1 MKIKKLILI
10 CLIASYLS
18 SIYAQNIR
26 ALGTTIVD
34 ENQDEV
40 LLRGVGLGGWML
52 QEGYMMNSNGGA
64 DTQHEFKEKLNLL
77 VGADNTNQFYQ
88 NWLDNFVTEADIN
101 AIADWGFNSVRV
113 ALHYN
118 LLTLPIEEEPVE
130 GENTWLE
137 AGFERIDELMNW
149 CTANNIYLILD
160 LHAAPGGQGSD
171 SAISDYDPDKPSL
184 WESELN
190 RDKTVALWGQLADR
204 YKDEPWMGGYGLLNE
219 VNWWP
224 LDGSVL
230 RAFYIETTQAIR
242 AVDQDHIIFIGGNS
256 WSNDF
261 SGLTPPWDSNLV
273 YEFHK
278 YWSYNDTESI
288 QWVLDMQN
296 QHNIPLWCG
305 ETGENSNVWYKDA
318 MSLYETNNIGW
329 SCWPYKRIATTVA
342 PYSVPSNPNY
352 ESIINFWKGEG
363 PEPTVASAMAGLNQ
377 LTDDILLENNT
388 YYKDVV
394 DAYIRQPQDNTS
406 IPYTEHTIPGLVYL
420 SDYDLGTNGIAYY
433 DQDIANYSLSTDQY
447 EAWNRGWTYRNDG
460 VDIQENSDT
469 NNSNGLHL
477 SFIEKD
483 EWVNYTVDVQESGFY
498 NIDLRYATTQSG
510 GQIKYLIDGNDVSE
524 QITLSNTGGWNN
536 FTNHSTNNIYI
547 EEGIQTFQIFVIG
560 TISFNMS
567 SLNFSISN
575 DPIPAMQAMSAVT
588 VADERSVNL
597 ALNHP
602 LTAQTVDV
610 SSFEFLVNE
619 NAYNIDSIEIDPTN
633 SLVLVIT
640 LSDFLH
646 YQDNLKINHTGGV
659 ISSDYNSVLGALIDF
674 PVQNNLE
681 ERFYIPGLIQA
692 ESFTNQSGLA
702 TENTTD
708 TGGGLNIGYTDVN
721 DYAEYPVFISQ
732 SGIYDLNLRVAAQWQ
747 SGQIEISLIEN
758 GTSEILGLFNLPVTG
773 GWQSWVTN
781 SNEIDLIAGVYTLK
795 IRVAQPGFNF
805 NWMEFLYSDS
815 NLSTNTLEVTK
826 PYISLYPNPVNST
839 LTIKTT
845 QNNIIDNITL
855 FDISGRV
862 ILVKKGTNSVS
873 EKINLSSLSNGSYFI
888 KISTDSGEVTK
899 KIIKY

>member
-1 MKIKKLILI
+1 MKKLIITFLI
-10 CLIASYLS
+10 SSYL
-18 SIYAQNIR
+18 IPLYGQNIR

-88 NWLDNFVTEADIN
+88 NWLDNFITEQDIN

-130 GENTWLE
+130 GDNTWLE
-137 AGFERIDELMNW
+137 AGFERIDELMSW
-149 CTANNIYLILD
+149 CSTNNIYLILD

-171 SAISDYDPDKPSL
+171 AAISDYDPDKPSL

-190 RDKTVALWGQLADR
+190 RDKTIALWGQLADR

-242 AVDQDHIIFIGGNS
+242 AVDQNHIIFIGGNS

-278 YWSYNDTESI
+278 YWSYNDTDSI

-342 PYSVPSNPNY
+342 PYSVSSNPNY
-352 ESIINFWKGEG
+352 EAIINFWKGEG
-363 PEPTVASAMAGLNQ
+363 PEPSVASAMAGLNQ

-388 YYKDVV
+388 FYKDVV
-394 DAYIRQPQDNTS
+394 DAYLRQPQDNTS
-406 IPYTEHTIPGLVYL
+406 IPYAEHTIPGLVYL

-433 DQDIANYSLSTDQY
+433 DQDVANYSLSTDQY
-447 EAWNRGWTYRNDG
+447 EAWNRGWMYRNDG

-483 EWVNYTVDVQESGFY
+483 EWVNYTVNVLESGFY

-510 GQIKYLIDGNDVSE
+510 GQIKYLIDGNDISE

-547 EEGIQTFQIFVIG
+547 GEGIQTFQILVTG
-560 TISFNMS
+560 TIGFNMS

-575 DPIPAMQAMSAVT
+575 DPIPAMQAMSAIT

-602 LTAQTVDV
+602 LPAQTIDV

-619 NAYNIDSIEIDPTN
+619 EVYNIESIEIDPSN
-633 SLVLVIT
+633 SLVLIIT
-640 LSDFLH
+640 LSDYLH
-646 YQDNLKINHTGGV
+646 YQDNIKINHTGGV
-659 ISSDYNSVLGALIDF
+659 INSDYNSVLGALIDF
-674 PVQNNLE
+674 PVENNLE

-692 ESFTNQSGLA
+692 ESFTNQSGLV

-708 TGGGLNIGYTDVN
+708 AGGGLNIGYTDVN

-773 GWQSWVTN
+773 GWQSWVTS
-781 SNEIDLIAGVYTLK
+781 SNEIDLVAGVYTLK
-795 IRVAQPGFNF
+795 VRVAQPGFNF
-805 NWMEFLYSDS
+805 NWMELLYSNS
-815 NLSTNTLEVTK
+815 NLSTNIVEVIK
-826 PYISLYPNPVNST
+826 PYISLYPNPVNSS
-839 LTIKTT
+839 LTVKTT
-845 QNNIIDNITL
+845 QNNIIDSITL
-855 FDISGRV
+855 FDISGRI
-862 ILVKKGTNSVS
+862 ILVKKGINSIS
-873 EKINLSSLSNGSYFI
+873 EKINLSSFSKGSYYA
-888 KISTDSGEVTK
+888 KINTRSGEVTK
-899 KIIKY
+899 KIIKH

>member
-1 MKIKKLILI
+1 MRMKKLIIIL
-10 CLIASYLS
+10 LIASYLS
-18 SIYAQNIR
+18 PLYGQNIR

-34 ENQDEV
+34 ENQNEV

-88 NWLDNFVTEADIN
+88 NWLDNFITEQDIN

-130 GENTWLE
+130 GDNTWLE
-137 AGFERIDELMNW
+137 SGFERIDELMSW
-149 CTANNIYLILD
+149 CSANNIYLILD

-171 SAISDYDPDKPSL
+171 AAISDYDPDKPSL

-242 AVDQDHIIFIGGNS
+242 AVDQNHIIFIGGNS

-342 PYSVPSNPNY
+342 PYSVSSNPNY
-352 ESIINFWKGEG
+352 EAIINFWKGEG
-363 PEPTVASAMAGLNQ
+363 PEPSVASAMAGLNQ

-388 YYKDVV
+388 FYKDVV
-394 DAYIRQPQDNTS
+394 DAYLRQPQDNTS

-433 DQDIANYSLSTDQY
+433 DQDVANYSLSTDQY
-447 EAWNRGWTYRNDG
+447 EAWNRGWAYRNDG

-483 EWVNYTVDVQESGFY
+483 EWVNYTVNVLESGFY

-510 GQIKYLIDGNDVSE
+510 GQIKYLIDGNDISE

-536 FTNHSTNNIYI
+536 FTNHSTNNIFI
-547 EEGIQTFQIFVIG
+547 GEGVQTFQILVTG
-560 TISFNMS
+560 TIGFNMS

-575 DPIPAMQAMSAVT
+575 DPIPAMQAMSAIT

-602 LTAQTVDV
+602 LPAQTIDV

-619 NAYNIDSIEIDPTN
+619 EVYNIESIEIDPSN
-633 SLVLVIT
+633 SLVLIIT
-640 LSDFLH
+640 LSDYLH
-646 YQDNLKINHTGGV
+646 YQDNIKINHTGGV
-659 ISSDYNSVLGALIDF
+659 INSDYNSVLGALIDF
-674 PVQNNLE
+674 PVENNLE

-692 ESFTNQSGLA
+692 ESFTNQSGLV

-708 TGGGLNIGYTDVN
+708 TGGGLNIGYTDLN

-773 GWQSWVTN
+773 GWQSWVTS
-781 SNEIDLIAGVYTLK
+781 SNEVDLVAGVYTLK
-795 IRVAQPGFNF
+795 VRVAQPGFNF
-805 NWMEFLYSDS
+805 NWMELLYSDS
-815 NLSTNTLEVTK
+815 NLSTNIVEVIK
-826 PYISLYPNPVNST
+826 PYISLYPNPVNSS
-839 LTIKTT
+839 LTVKTT

>member
-1 MKIKKLILI
+1 MKKLIITFLI
-10 CLIASYLS
+10 SSCLIPLYG
-18 SIYAQNIR
+18 QNIR

-88 NWLDNFVTEADIN
+88 NWLDNFITEQDIN

-130 GENTWLE
+130 GDNTWLE
-137 AGFERIDELMNW
+137 AGFERIDELMSW
-149 CTANNIYLILD
+149 CSANNIYLILD

-171 SAISDYDPDKPSL
+171 AAISDYDPDKPSL

-190 RDKTVALWGQLADR
+190 RDKTIALWGQLADR

-242 AVDQDHIIFIGGNS
+242 AVDQNHIIFIGGNS

-278 YWSYNDTESI
+278 YWSYNDTDSI

-342 PYSVPSNPNY
+342 PYSVSSNPNY
-352 ESIINFWKGEG
+352 EAIINFWKGEG
-363 PEPTVASAMAGLNQ
+363 PEPSVASAMAGLNQ

-388 YYKDVV
+388 FYKDVV
-394 DAYIRQPQDNTS
+394 DAYLRQPQDNTS
-406 IPYTEHTIPGLVYL
+406 IPYAEHTIPGLVYL

-433 DQDIANYSLSTDQY
+433 DQDVANYSLSTDQY
-447 EAWNRGWTYRNDG
+447 EAWNRGWAYRNDG

-483 EWVNYTVDVQESGFY
+483 EWVNYTVNVLESGFY

-510 GQIKYLIDGNDVSE
+510 GQIKYLIDGNDISE

-547 EEGIQTFQIFVIG
+547 GEGIQTFQILVTG
-560 TISFNMS
+560 TIGFNMS

-602 LTAQTVDV
+602 LPAQTIDV

-619 NAYNIDSIEIDPTN
+619 EVYNIESIEIDPSN
-633 SLVLVIT
+633 NLVLIIT
-640 LSDFLH
+640 LSDYLH
-646 YQDNLKINHTGGV
+646 YQDNIKINHTGGV
-659 ISSDYNSVLGALIDF
+659 INSDYNSVLGALIDF
-674 PVQNNLE
+674 PVENNLE

-692 ESFTNQSGLA
+692 ESFTNQSGLV

-708 TGGGLNIGYTDVN
+708 AGGGLNIGYTDVN

-773 GWQSWVTN
+773 GWQSWVTS
-781 SNEIDLIAGVYTLK
+781 SNEIDLVAGVYTLK
-795 IRVAQPGFNF
+795 VRVAQPGFNF
-805 NWMEFLYSDS
+805 NWMELLYSDS
-815 NLSTNTLEVTK
+815 NLSTNIVEVIK
-826 PYISLYPNPVNST
+826 PYISLYPNPVNSS
-839 LTIKTT
+839 LTVKTT
-845 QNNIIDNITL
+845 QNNIIDSITL
-855 FDISGRV
+855 FDISGRI
-862 ILVKKGTNSVS
+862 ILVKKGINSIS
-873 EKINLSSLSNGSYFI
+873 EKINLSSFSKGSYYA
-888 KISTDSGEVTK
+888 KINTRSGEVTK
-899 KIIKY
+899 KIIKH

>member
-567 SLNFSISN
+567 SLNFSISD

-588 VADERSVNL
+588 VADEHSVNL

-602 LTAQTVDV
+602 LTAQTIDV

-659 ISSDYNSVLGALIDF
+659 INSDYNSVLGALIDF

-781 SNEIDLIAGVYTLK
+781 SNEVDLIAGVYTLK

-815 NLSTNTLEVTK
+815 NLSTNTLEVPK

-839 LTIKTT
+839 LTVKTT

>member
-1 MKIKKLILI
+1 MKVKKLVLI
-10 CLIASYLS
+10 FLIMGYVGSLG
-18 SIYAQNIR
+18 AQNIR

-64 DTQHEFKEKLNLL
+64 DTQHEFKEKLTLL
-77 VGADNTNQFYQ
+77 VGPDNTNQFYQ

-101 AIADWGFNSVRV
+101 AIANWGFNSVRV

-118 LLTLPIEEEPVE
+118 LLTLPIEDEPIE
-130 GENTWLE
+130 GENTWIE
-137 AGFERIDELMNW
+137 EGFERIDELMDW

-242 AVDQDHIIFIGGNS
+242 AVDQNHIIFIGGNS

-342 PYSVPSNPNY
+342 PYSVSSNPNY
-352 ESIINFWKGEG
+352 EAIINFWKGEG
-363 PEPTVASAMAGLNQ
+363 PEPSVASAMAGLNQ

-388 YYKDVV
+388 FYKDVV

-420 SDYDLGTNGIAYY
+420 SDYDLGTNGIAYF
-433 DQDIANYSLSTDQY
+433 DQDVANYSLSTDQY

-469 NNSNGLHL
+469 DNSNGLHL

-498 NIDLRYATTQSG
+498 NIDLRYATPQSG
-510 GQIKYLIDGNDVSE
+510 GQIKYLIDGNDISE

-547 EEGIQTFQIFVIG
+547 GEGIQTFQILVTG

-602 LTAQTVDV
+602 LTAQTIDI

-619 NAYNIDSIEIDPTN
+619 NTYNIDSIEIDPTN

-640 LSDFLH
+640 LSDYLH
-646 YQDNLKINHTGGV
+646 YQDNIKINHTGGV
-659 ISSDYNSVLGALIDF
+659 INSDYNSVLGALIDF

-708 TGGGLNIGYTDVN
+708 AGGGLNIGYTDID

-732 SGIYDLNLRVAAQWQ
+732 SGIYDLNFRIAAQWQ
-747 SGQIEISLIEN
+747 SGRIELSLIEN
-758 GTSEILGLFNLPVTG
+758 GTSEILGLFNLPITG
-773 GWQSWVTN
+773 GWQSWVT
-781 SNEIDLIAGVYTLK
+781 SANEINLEAGVYTLK
-795 IRVAQPGFNF
+795 LRVDQSGFNL

-815 NLSTNTLEVTK
+815 NLSTNISESTM
-826 PYISLYPNPVNST
+826 PYISLYPNPFNSSIT
-839 LTIKTT
+839 LKTT
-845 QNNIIDNITL
+845 LNNKIYNVTL
-855 FDISGRV
+855 FDISGR
-862 ILVKKGTNSVS
+862 IIIVKKDINSTS
-873 EKINLSSLSNGSYFI
+873 KKINLSNLTNGSYFL
-888 KISTDSGEVTK
+888 KINTGSGEIVK

>member
-692 ESFTNQSGLA
+692 ESFTNQSGLV

>member
-1 MKIKKLILI
+1 MKKLIITFLI
-10 CLIASYLS
+10 SSCLIPLYG
-18 SIYAQNIR
+18 QNIR

-88 NWLDNFVTEADIN
+88 NWLDNFITEQDIN

-130 GENTWLE
+130 GDNTWLE
-137 AGFERIDELMNW
+137 AGFERIDELMSW
-149 CTANNIYLILD
+149 CSANNIYLILD

-171 SAISDYDPDKPSL
+171 AAISDYDPDKPSL

-190 RDKTVALWGQLADR
+190 RDKTIALWGQLADR

-242 AVDQDHIIFIGGNS
+242 AVDQNHIIFIGGNS

-342 PYSVPSNPNY
+342 PYSVSSNPNY
-352 ESIINFWKGEG
+352 EAIINFWKGEG
-363 PEPTVASAMAGLNQ
+363 PEPSVASAMAGLNQ

-388 YYKDVV
+388 FYKDVV
-394 DAYIRQPQDNTS
+394 DAYLRQPQDNTS
-406 IPYTEHTIPGLVYL
+406 IPYAEHTIPGLVYL

-433 DQDIANYSLSTDQY
+433 DQDVANYSLSTDQY

-483 EWVNYTVDVQESGFY
+483 EWVNYTVDVLESGFY

-510 GQIKYLIDGNDVSE
+510 GQIKYLIDGNDISE

-547 EEGIQTFQIFVIG
+547 GEGIQTFQILVTG

-602 LTAQTVDV
+602 LPAQTIDV

-619 NAYNIDSIEIDPTN
+619 EVYNIESIEIDPSN
-633 SLVLVIT
+633 NLVLIIT
-640 LSDFLH
+640 LSDYLH
-646 YQDNLKINHTGGV
+646 YQDNIKINHTGGV
-659 ISSDYNSVLGALIDF
+659 INSDYNSVLGALIDF
-674 PVQNNLE
+674 PVENNLE

-692 ESFTNQSGLA
+692 ESFTNQSGLV

-708 TGGGLNIGYTDVN
+708 AGGGLNIGYTDVN

-773 GWQSWVTN
+773 GWQSWVTS
-781 SNEIDLIAGVYTLK
+781 SNEVDLVAGVYTLK
-795 IRVAQPGFNF
+795 VRVAQPGFNF
-805 NWMEFLYSDS
+805 NWMELLYSDS
-815 NLSTNTLEVTK
+815 NLSTNIVEVIK
-826 PYISLYPNPVNST
+826 PYISLYPNPVNSS
-839 LTIKTT
+839 LTVKTT
-845 QNNIIDNITL
+845 QNNIIDSITL
-855 FDISGRV
+855 FDISGRI
-862 ILVKKGTNSVS
+862 ILVKKGINSIS
-873 EKINLSSLSNGSYFI
+873 EKINLSSFSKGSYYAKI
-888 KISTDSGEVTK
+888 KTRSGEVTK
-899 KIIKY
+899 KIIKH

>member
-567 SLNFSISN
+567 SLNFSISD

-588 VADERSVNL
+588 VADEHSVNL
-597 ALNHP
+597 ALNHH

-815 NLSTNTLEVTK
+815 NLSTNTLEVPK

-839 LTIKTT
+839 LTVKTT

>member
-588 VADERSVNL
+588 VADEHSVNL

-815 NLSTNTLEVTK
+815 NLSTNTLEVPK

>member
-1 MKIKKLILI
+1 MKKLIITFLI
-10 CLIASYLS
+10 SSCLIPLYG
-18 SIYAQNIR
+18 QNIR

-88 NWLDNFVTEADIN
+88 NWLDNFITEQDIN

-130 GENTWLE
+130 GDNTWLE
-137 AGFERIDELMNW
+137 AGFERIDELMSW
-149 CTANNIYLILD
+149 CSANNIYLILD

-171 SAISDYDPDKPSL
+171 AAISDYDPDKPSL

-190 RDKTVALWGQLADR
+190 RDKTIALWGQLADR

-242 AVDQDHIIFIGGNS
+242 AVDQNHIIFIGGNS

-342 PYSVPSNPNY
+342 PYSVSSNPNY
-352 ESIINFWKGEG
+352 EAIINFWKGEG
-363 PEPTVASAMAGLNQ
+363 PEPSVASAMEGLNQ

-388 YYKDVV
+388 FYKDVV
-394 DAYIRQPQDNTS
+394 DAYLRQPQDNTS
-406 IPYTEHTIPGLVYL
+406 IPYAEHTIPGLVYL

-433 DQDIANYSLSTDQY
+433 DQDVANYSLSTDQY
-447 EAWNRGWTYRNDG
+447 EAWNRGWAYRNDG

-483 EWVNYTVDVQESGFY
+483 EWVNYTVNVLESGFY

-510 GQIKYLIDGNDVSE
+510 GQIKYLIDGNDISE

-536 FTNHSTNNIYI
+536 FTNHSTNNIFI
-547 EEGIQTFQIFVIG
+547 GEGVQTFQILVTG
-560 TISFNMS
+560 TIGFNMS

-602 LTAQTVDV
+602 LPAQTIDV

-619 NAYNIDSIEIDPTN
+619 EVYNIESIEIDPSN
-633 SLVLVIT
+633 NLVLIIT
-640 LSDFLH
+640 LSDYLH
-646 YQDNLKINHTGGV
+646 YQDNIKINHTGGV
-659 ISSDYNSVLGALIDF
+659 INSDYNSVLGALIDF
-674 PVQNNLE
+674 PVENNLE

-692 ESFTNQSGLA
+692 ESFTNQSGLV

-708 TGGGLNIGYTDVN
+708 AGGGLNIGYTDVN

-773 GWQSWVTN
+773 GWQSWVTS
-781 SNEIDLIAGVYTLK
+781 SNEIDLVAGVYTLK
-795 IRVAQPGFNF
+795 VRVAQPGFNF
-805 NWMEFLYSDS
+805 NWMELLYSDS
-815 NLSTNTLEVTK
+815 NLSTNIVEVIK
-826 PYISLYPNPVNST
+826 PYISLYPNPVNSS
-839 LTIKTT
+839 LTVKTT
-845 QNNIIDNITL
+845 QNNIIDSITL
-855 FDISGRV
+855 FDISGRI
-862 ILVKKGTNSVS
+862 ILVKKGINSIS
-873 EKINLSSLSNGSYFI
+873 EKINLSSFSKGSYYA
-888 KISTDSGEVTK
+888 KINTRLGEVTK
-899 KIIKY
+899 KIIKH

>member
-1 MKIKKLILI
+1 
-10 CLIASYLS
+10 
-18 SIYAQNIR
+18 
-26 ALGTTIVD
+26 
-34 ENQDEV
+34 
-40 LLRGVGLGGWML
+40 
-52 QEGYMMNSNGGA
+52 
-64 DTQHEFKEKLNLL
+64 
-77 VGADNTNQFYQ
+77 
-88 NWLDNFVTEADIN
+88 
-101 AIADWGFNSVRV
+101 
-113 ALHYN
+113 
-118 LLTLPIEEEPVE
+118 
-130 GENTWLE
+130 
-137 AGFERIDELMNW
+137 
-149 CTANNIYLILD
+149 
-160 LHAAPGGQGSD
+160 
-171 SAISDYDPDKPSL
+171 
-184 WESELN
+184 
-190 RDKTVALWGQLADR
+190 
-204 YKDEPWMGGYGLLNE
+204 
-219 VNWWP
+219 
-224 LDGSVL
+224 
-230 RAFYIETTQAIR
+230 
-242 AVDQDHIIFIGGNS
+242 
-256 WSNDF
+256 
-261 SGLTPPWDSNLV
+261 
-273 YEFHK
+273 
-278 YWSYNDTESI
+278 
-288 QWVLDMQN
+288 
-296 QHNIPLWCG
+296 
-305 ETGENSNVWYKDA
+305 
-318 MSLYETNNIGW
+318 
-329 SCWPYKRIATTVA
+329 
-342 PYSVPSNPNY
+342 
-352 ESIINFWKGEG
+352 
-363 PEPTVASAMAGLNQ
+363 
-377 LTDDILLENNT
+377 
-388 YYKDVV
+388 
-394 DAYIRQPQDNTS
+394 
-406 IPYTEHTIPGLVYL
+406 
-420 SDYDLGTNGIAYY
+420 
-433 DQDIANYSLSTDQY
+433 
-447 EAWNRGWTYRNDG
+447 
-460 VDIQENSDT
+460 
-469 NNSNGLHL
+469 
-477 SFIEKD
+477 
-483 EWVNYTVDVQESGFY
+483 
-498 NIDLRYATTQSG
+498 
-510 GQIKYLIDGNDVSE
+510 
-524 QITLSNTGGWNN
+524 
-536 FTNHSTNNIYI
+536 
-547 EEGIQTFQIFVIG
+547 
-560 TISFNMS
+560 MS

-659 ISSDYNSVLGALIDF
+659 INSDYNSVLGALIDF

>member
-242 AVDQDHIIFIGGNS
+242 AVDQEHIIFIGGNS

-588 VADERSVNL
+588 VADEHSVNL

-602 LTAQTVDV
+602 LTAQTIDV

-659 ISSDYNSVLGALIDF
+659 INSDYNSVLGALIDF

-781 SNEIDLIAGVYTLK
+781 SNEVDLIAGVYTLK

-815 NLSTNTLEVTK
+815 NLSTNTLEVPK

-839 LTIKTT
+839 LTVKTT

>member
-588 VADERSVNL
+588 VADEHSVNL

-602 LTAQTVDV
+602 LTAQTIDV

-659 ISSDYNSVLGALIDF
+659 INSDYNSVLGALIDF

-781 SNEIDLIAGVYTLK
+781 SNEVDLIAGVYTLK

-815 NLSTNTLEVTK
+815 NLSTNTLEVPK

>member
-1 MKIKKLILI
+1 MKKLIITFLI
-10 CLIASYLS
+10 SSCLIPLYG
-18 SIYAQNIR
+18 QNIR

-88 NWLDNFVTEADIN
+88 NWLDNFITEQDIN

-130 GENTWLE
+130 GDNTWLE
-137 AGFERIDELMNW
+137 AGFERIDELMSW
-149 CTANNIYLILD
+149 CSANNIYLILD

-171 SAISDYDPDKPSL
+171 AAISDYDPDKPSL

-190 RDKTVALWGQLADR
+190 RDKTIALWGQLADR

-242 AVDQDHIIFIGGNS
+242 AVDQNHIIFIGGNS

-278 YWSYNDTESI
+278 YWSYNDTDSI

-342 PYSVPSNPNY
+342 PYSVSSNPNY
-352 ESIINFWKGEG
+352 EAIINFWKGEG
-363 PEPTVASAMAGLNQ
+363 PEPSVASAMAGLNQ

-388 YYKDVV
+388 FYKDVV
-394 DAYIRQPQDNTS
+394 DAYLRQPQDNTS

-433 DQDIANYSLSTDQY
+433 DQDVANYSLSTDQY

-483 EWVNYTVDVQESGFY
+483 EWVNYTVDVLESGFY

-510 GQIKYLIDGNDVSE
+510 GQIKYLIDGNDISE

-547 EEGIQTFQIFVIG
+547 GEGIQTFQILVTG

-602 LTAQTVDV
+602 LPAQTIDV

-619 NAYNIDSIEIDPTN
+619 EVYNIESIEIDPSN
-633 SLVLVIT
+633 NLVLIIT
-640 LSDFLH
+640 LSDYLH
-646 YQDNLKINHTGGV
+646 YQDNIKINHTGGV
-659 ISSDYNSVLGALIDF
+659 INSDYNSVLGALIDF
-674 PVQNNLE
+674 PVENNLE

-692 ESFTNQSGLA
+692 ESFTNQSGLV

-708 TGGGLNIGYTDVN
+708 AGGGLNIGYTDVN

-773 GWQSWVTN
+773 GWQSWVTS
-781 SNEIDLIAGVYTLK
+781 SNEVDLVAGVYTLK
-795 IRVAQPGFNF
+795 VRVAQPGFNF
-805 NWMEFLYSDS
+805 NWMELLYSDS
-815 NLSTNTLEVTK
+815 NLSTNIVEVIK
-826 PYISLYPNPVNST
+826 PYISLYPNPVNSS
-839 LTIKTT
+839 LTVKTT
-845 QNNIIDNITL
+845 QNNIIDSITL
-855 FDISGRV
+855 FDISGRI
-862 ILVKKGTNSVS
+862 ILVKKGINSIS
-873 EKINLSSLSNGSYFI
+873 EKINLSSFSKGSYYAKI
-888 KISTDSGEVTK
+888 KTRSGEITK

>member
-1 MKIKKLILI
+1 MG
-10 CLIASYLS
+10 YLGS
-18 SIYAQNIR
+18 LGAQNIR

-64 DTQHEFKEKLNLL
+64 DTQHEFKEKLTLL
-77 VGADNTNQFYQ
+77 VGPDNTNQFYQ

-101 AIADWGFNSVRV
+101 AIANWGFNSVRV

-118 LLTLPIEEEPVE
+118 LLTLPIEDEPIE
-130 GENTWLE
+130 GENTWIE
-137 AGFERIDELMNW
+137 EGFERIDELMSW
-149 CTANNIYLILD
+149 CSANNIYLILD

-171 SAISDYDPDKPSL
+171 AAISDYDPDKPSL

-242 AVDQDHIIFIGGNS
+242 AVDQNHIIFIGGNS

-342 PYSVPSNPNY
+342 PYSVSSNPNY
-352 ESIINFWKGEG
+352 EAIINFWKGEG
-363 PEPTVASAMAGLNQ
+363 PEPSVASAMAGLNQ

-388 YYKDVV
+388 FYKDVV

-420 SDYDLGTNGIAYY
+420 SDYDLGTNGIAYF
-433 DQDIANYSLSTDQY
+433 DQDVANYSLSTDQY

-469 NNSNGLHL
+469 DNSNGLHL

-498 NIDLRYATTQSG
+498 NIDLRYATPQSG
-510 GQIKYLIDGNDVSE
+510 GQIKYLIDGNDISE

-547 EEGIQTFQIFVIG
+547 EEGVQTFQILVTG

-602 LTAQTVDV
+602 LTAQTIDI

-619 NAYNIDSIEIDPTN
+619 NTYNIDSIEIDPTN

-640 LSDFLH
+640 LSDYLY
-646 YQDNLKINHTGGV
+646 YQDNIKINHTGGV
-659 ISSDYNSVLGALIDF
+659 INSDYNSVLGALIDF

-708 TGGGLNIGYTDVN
+708 AGGGLNIGYTDID

-732 SGIYDLNLRVAAQWQ
+732 SGIYDLNFRIAAQWQ
-747 SGQIEISLIEN
+747 SGRIELSLIEN

-773 GWQSWVTN
+773 GWQSWVT
-781 SNEIDLIAGVYTLK
+781 SANEINLEAGVYTLK
-795 IRVAQPGFNF
+795 LRVDQSGFNL

-815 NLSTNTLEVTK
+815 NLSTNISESTM
-826 PYISLYPNPVNST
+826 PYISLYPNPFNSSIT
-839 LTIKTT
+839 LKTT
-845 QNNIIDNITL
+845 LNNKIYNVTL
-855 FDISGRV
+855 FDISGR
-862 ILVKKGTNSVS
+862 IIIVKKDINSTS
-873 EKINLSSLSNGSYFI
+873 KKINLSNLTNGSYFL
-888 KISTDSGEVTK
+888 KINTGSGEIVK

>member
-1 MKIKKLILI
+1 MKVKKLVLI
-10 CLIASYLS
+10 FLIMGYLGS
-18 SIYAQNIR
+18 LGAQNIR

-64 DTQHEFKEKLNLL
+64 DTQHEFKEKLTLL
-77 VGADNTNQFYQ
+77 VGPDNTNQFYQ

-101 AIADWGFNSVRV
+101 AIANWGFNSVRV

-118 LLTLPIEEEPVE
+118 LLTLPIEDEPIE
-130 GENTWLE
+130 GENTWIE
-137 AGFERIDELMNW
+137 EGFERIDELMDW

-242 AVDQDHIIFIGGNS
+242 AVDQNHIIFIGGNS

-342 PYSVPSNPNY
+342 PYSVSSNPSY
-352 ESIINFWKGEG
+352 EAIINFWKGEV
-363 PEPTVASAMAGLNQ
+363 PEPSVASAMAGLNQ

-388 YYKDVV
+388 FYKDVV

-420 SDYDLGTNGIAYY
+420 SDYDLGTNGIAYF
-433 DQDIANYSLSTDQY
+433 DQDVANYSLSTDQY

-469 NNSNGLHL
+469 DNSNGLHL

-498 NIDLRYATTQSG
+498 NIDLRYATPQSG
-510 GQIKYLIDGNDVSE
+510 GQIKYLIDGNDISE

-547 EEGIQTFQIFVIG
+547 EEGVQTFQILVIG

-602 LTAQTVDV
+602 LTAQTIDI

-619 NAYNIDSIEIDPTN
+619 NTYNIDSIEIDPTN

-640 LSDFLH
+640 LSDYLH
-646 YQDNLKINHTGGV
+646 YQDNIKINHTGGV
-659 ISSDYNSVLGALIDF
+659 INSDYNSVLGALIDF

-708 TGGGLNIGYTDVN
+708 AGGGLNIGYTDID

-732 SGIYDLNLRVAAQWQ
+732 SGIYDLNFRIAAQWQ
-747 SGQIEISLIEN
+747 SGRIELSLIEN

-773 GWQSWVTN
+773 GWQSWVT
-781 SNEIDLIAGVYTLK
+781 SANEINLEAGVYTLK
-795 IRVAQPGFNF
+795 LRVDQSGFNL

-815 NLSTNTLEVTK
+815 NLSTNISESTM
-826 PYISLYPNPVNST
+826 PYISLYPNPFNSSIT
-839 LTIKTT
+839 LKTT
-845 QNNIIDNITL
+845 LNNKIYNVTL
-855 FDISGRV
+855 FDISGR
-862 ILVKKGTNSVS
+862 IIIVKKDINSTS
-873 EKINLSSLSNGSYFI
+873 KKINLSNLTNGSYFL
-888 KISTDSGEVTK
+888 KINTGSGEIVK

>member
-394 DAYIRQPQDNTS
+394 DAYIRQHQDNTS

-588 VADERSVNL
+588 VADEHSVNL

-602 LTAQTVDV
+602 LTAQTIDV

-659 ISSDYNSVLGALIDF
+659 INSDYNSVLGALIDF

-781 SNEIDLIAGVYTLK
+781 SNEVDLIAGVYTLK

>member
-1 MKIKKLILI
+1 MG
-10 CLIASYLS
+10 YLGS
-18 SIYAQNIR
+18 LGAQNIR

-64 DTQHEFKEKLNLL
+64 DTQHEFKEKLTLL
-77 VGADNTNQFYQ
+77 VGPDNTNQFYQ

-101 AIADWGFNSVRV
+101 AIANWGFNSVRV

-118 LLTLPIEEEPVE
+118 LLTLPIEDEPIE
-130 GENTWLE
+130 GENTWIE
-137 AGFERIDELMNW
+137 EGFERIDELMSW
-149 CTANNIYLILD
+149 CSANNIYLILD

-171 SAISDYDPDKPSL
+171 AAISDYDPDKPSL

-242 AVDQDHIIFIGGNS
+242 AVDQNHIIFIGGNS

-342 PYSVPSNPNY
+342 PYSVSSNPNY
-352 ESIINFWKGEG
+352 EAIINFWKGEG
-363 PEPTVASAMAGLNQ
+363 PEPSVASAMAGLNQ

-388 YYKDVV
+388 FYKDVV

-420 SDYDLGTNGIAYY
+420 SDYDLGTNGIAYF
-433 DQDIANYSLSTDQY
+433 DQDVANYSLSTDQY

-469 NNSNGLHL
+469 DNSNGLHL

-498 NIDLRYATTQSG
+498 NIDLRYATPQSG
-510 GQIKYLIDGNDVSE
+510 GQIKYLIDGNDISE

-547 EEGIQTFQIFVIG
+547 EEGVQTFQILVTG

-575 DPIPAMQAMSAVT
+575 DPVPAMQAMSAVT

-602 LTAQTVDV
+602 LTAQTIDI

-619 NAYNIDSIEIDPTN
+619 NTYNIDSIEIDPTN

-640 LSDFLH
+640 LSDYLY
-646 YQDNLKINHTGGV
+646 YQDNIKINHTGGV
-659 ISSDYNSVLGALIDF
+659 INSDYNSVLGALIDF

-708 TGGGLNIGYTDVN
+708 AGGGLNIGYTDID

-732 SGIYDLNLRVAAQWQ
+732 SGIYDLNFRIAAQWQ
-747 SGQIEISLIEN
+747 SGRIELSLIEN

-773 GWQSWVTN
+773 GWQSWVT
-781 SNEIDLIAGVYTLK
+781 SANEINLEAGVYTLK
-795 IRVAQPGFNF
+795 LRVDQSGFNL

-815 NLSTNTLEVTK
+815 NLSTNISESTM
-826 PYISLYPNPVNST
+826 PYISLYPNPFNSSIT
-839 LTIKTT
+839 LKTT
-845 QNNIIDNITL
+845 LNNKIYNVTL
-855 FDISGRV
+855 FDISGR
-862 ILVKKGTNSVS
+862 IIIVKKDINSTS
-873 EKINLSSLSNGSYFI
+873 KKINLSNLTNGSYFL
-888 KISTDSGEVTK
+888 KINTGSGEIVK

>member
-1 MKIKKLILI
+1 MGYVGSLG
-10 CLIASYLS
+10 
-18 SIYAQNIR
+18 AQNIR

-64 DTQHEFKEKLNLL
+64 DTQHEFKEKLTLL
-77 VGADNTNQFYQ
+77 VGPDNTNQFYQ

-101 AIADWGFNSVRV
+101 AIANWGFNSVRV

-118 LLTLPIEEEPVE
+118 LLTLPIEDEPIE
-130 GENTWLE
+130 GENTWIE
-137 AGFERIDELMNW
+137 EGFERIDELMSW
-149 CTANNIYLILD
+149 CSANNIYLILD

-171 SAISDYDPDKPSL
+171 AAISDYDPDKPSL

-242 AVDQDHIIFIGGNS
+242 AVDQNHIIFIGGNS

-342 PYSVPSNPNY
+342 PYSVSSNPNY
-352 ESIINFWKGEG
+352 EAIINFWKGEG
-363 PEPTVASAMAGLNQ
+363 PEPSVASAMAGLNQ

-388 YYKDVV
+388 FYKDVV

-420 SDYDLGTNGIAYY
+420 SDYDLGTNGIAYF
-433 DQDIANYSLSTDQY
+433 DQDVANYSLSTDQY

-469 NNSNGLHL
+469 DNSNGLHL

-498 NIDLRYATTQSG
+498 NIDLRYATPQSG
-510 GQIKYLIDGNDVSE
+510 GQIKYLIDGNDISE

-547 EEGIQTFQIFVIG
+547 EEGVQTFQILVTG

-602 LTAQTVDV
+602 LTAQTIDI

-619 NAYNIDSIEIDPTN
+619 NTYNIDSIEIDPTN

-640 LSDFLH
+640 LSDYLY
-646 YQDNLKINHTGGV
+646 YQDNIKINHTGGV
-659 ISSDYNSVLGALIDF
+659 INSDYNSVLGALIDF

-708 TGGGLNIGYTDVN
+708 AGGGLNIGYTDID

-732 SGIYDLNLRVAAQWQ
+732 SGIYDLNFRIAAQWQ
-747 SGQIEISLIEN
+747 SGRIELSLIEN

-773 GWQSWVTN
+773 GWQSWVT
-781 SNEIDLIAGVYTLK
+781 SANEINLEAGVYTLK
-795 IRVAQPGFNF
+795 LRVDQSGFNL

-815 NLSTNTLEVTK
+815 NLSTNISESTM
-826 PYISLYPNPVNST
+826 PYISLYPNPFNSSIT
-839 LTIKTT
+839 LKTT
-845 QNNIIDNITL
+845 LNNKIYNVTL
-855 FDISGRV
+855 FDISGR
-862 ILVKKGTNSVS
+862 IIIVKKDINSTS
-873 EKINLSSLSNGSYFI
+873 KKINLSNLTNGSYFL
-888 KISTDSGEVTK
+888 KINTGSGEIVK

>member
-602 LTAQTVDV
+602 LTAQTIDV

-659 ISSDYNSVLGALIDF
+659 INSDYNSVLGALIDF

>member
-1 MKIKKLILI
+1 MKKLIITFLI
-10 CLIASYLS
+10 SSYL
-18 SIYAQNIR
+18 IPLYGQNIR

-88 NWLDNFVTEADIN
+88 NWLDNFITEQDIN

-130 GENTWLE
+130 GDNTWLE
-137 AGFERIDELMNW
+137 AGFERIDELMSW
-149 CTANNIYLILD
+149 CSANNIYLILD

-171 SAISDYDPDKPSL
+171 AAISDYDPDKPSL

-190 RDKTVALWGQLADR
+190 RDKTIALWGQLADR

-242 AVDQDHIIFIGGNS
+242 AVDQNHIIFIGGNS

-278 YWSYNDTESI
+278 YWSYNDTDSI

-342 PYSVPSNPNY
+342 PYSVSSNPNY
-352 ESIINFWKGEG
+352 EAIINFWKGEG
-363 PEPTVASAMAGLNQ
+363 PEPSVASAMAGLNQ

-388 YYKDVV
+388 FYKDVV
-394 DAYIRQPQDNTS
+394 DAYLRQPQDNTS
-406 IPYTEHTIPGLVYL
+406 IPYAEHTIPGLVYL

-433 DQDIANYSLSTDQY
+433 DQDVANYSLSTDQY

-483 EWVNYTVDVQESGFY
+483 EWVNYTVNVLESGFY

-510 GQIKYLIDGNDVSE
+510 GQIKYLIDGNDISE

-547 EEGIQTFQIFVIG
+547 GEGIQTFQILVTG
-560 TISFNMS
+560 TIGFNMS

-575 DPIPAMQAMSAVT
+575 DPIPAMQAMSAIT

-602 LTAQTVDV
+602 LPAQTIDV

-619 NAYNIDSIEIDPTN
+619 EVYNIESIEIDPSN
-633 SLVLVIT
+633 NLVLIIT
-640 LSDFLH
+640 LSDYLH
-646 YQDNLKINHTGGV
+646 YQDNIKINHTGGV
-659 ISSDYNSVLGALIDF
+659 INSDYNSVLGALIDF
-674 PVQNNLE
+674 PVENNLE

-692 ESFTNQSGLA
+692 ESFTNQSGLV

-708 TGGGLNIGYTDVN
+708 AGGGLNIGYTDVN

-773 GWQSWVTN
+773 GWQSWVTS
-781 SNEIDLIAGVYTLK
+781 SNEIDLVAGVYTLK
-795 IRVAQPGFNF
+795 VRVAQPGFNF
-805 NWMEFLYSDS
+805 NWMELLYSNS
-815 NLSTNTLEVTK
+815 NLSTNIVEVIK
-826 PYISLYPNPVNST
+826 PYISLYPNPVNSS
-839 LTIKTT
+839 LTVKTT
-845 QNNIIDNITL
+845 QNNIIDSITL
-855 FDISGRV
+855 FDISGRI
-862 ILVKKGTNSVS
+862 ILVKKGINSIS
-873 EKINLSSLSNGSYFI
+873 EKINLSSFSKGSYYA
-888 KISTDSGEVTK
+888 KINTRSGEVTK
-899 KIIKY
+899 KIIKH

>member
-547 EEGIQTFQIFVIG
+547 EEGVQTFQIFVIG

-659 ISSDYNSVLGALIDF
+659 INSDYNSVLGALIDF

-781 SNEIDLIAGVYTLK
+781 SNEVDLIAGVYTLK

-815 NLSTNTLEVTK
+815 NLSTNTLEVPK

>member
-1 MKIKKLILI
+1 MKKLIITFLI
-10 CLIASYLS
+10 SSYL
-18 SIYAQNIR
+18 IPLYGQNIR

-88 NWLDNFVTEADIN
+88 NWLDNFITEQDIN

-130 GENTWLE
+130 GDNTWLE
-137 AGFERIDELMNW
+137 AGFERIDELMSW
-149 CTANNIYLILD
+149 CSTNNIYLILD

-171 SAISDYDPDKPSL
+171 AAISDYDPDKPSL

-190 RDKTVALWGQLADR
+190 RDKTIALWGQLADR

-242 AVDQDHIIFIGGNS
+242 AVDQNHIIFIGGNS

-278 YWSYNDTESI
+278 YWSYNDTDSI

-342 PYSVPSNPNY
+342 PYSVSSNPNY
-352 ESIINFWKGEG
+352 EAIINFWKGEG
-363 PEPTVASAMAGLNQ
+363 PEPSVASAMAGLNQ

-388 YYKDVV
+388 FYKDVV
-394 DAYIRQPQDNTS
+394 DAYLRQPQDNTS
-406 IPYTEHTIPGLVYL
+406 IPYAEHTIPGLVYL

-433 DQDIANYSLSTDQY
+433 DQDVANYSLSTDQY
-447 EAWNRGWTYRNDG
+447 EAWNRGWAYRNDG

-483 EWVNYTVDVQESGFY
+483 EWVNYTVDVLESGFY

-510 GQIKYLIDGNDVSE
+510 GQIKYLIDGNDISE

-547 EEGIQTFQIFVIG
+547 GEGIQTFQILVTG
-560 TISFNMS
+560 TIGFNMS

-575 DPIPAMQAMSAVT
+575 DPIPAMQAMSAIT

-602 LTAQTVDV
+602 LPAQTIDV

-619 NAYNIDSIEIDPTN
+619 EVYNIESIEIDPSN
-633 SLVLVIT
+633 SLVLIIT
-640 LSDFLH
+640 LSDYLH
-646 YQDNLKINHTGGV
+646 YQDNIKINHTGGV
-659 ISSDYNSVLGALIDF
+659 INSDYNSVLGALIDF
-674 PVQNNLE
+674 PVENNLE

-692 ESFTNQSGLA
+692 ESFTNQSGLV

-708 TGGGLNIGYTDVN
+708 AGGGLNIGYTDVN

-773 GWQSWVTN
+773 GWQSWVTS
-781 SNEIDLIAGVYTLK
+781 SNEVDLVAGVYTLK
-795 IRVAQPGFNF
+795 VRVAQPGFNF
-805 NWMEFLYSDS
+805 NWMELLYSNS
-815 NLSTNTLEVTK
+815 NLSTNIVEVIK
-826 PYISLYPNPVNST
+826 PYISLYPNPVNSS
-839 LTIKTT
+839 LTVKTT
-845 QNNIIDNITL
+845 QNNIIDSITL
-855 FDISGRV
+855 FDISGRI
-862 ILVKKGTNSVS
+862 ILVKKGINSIS
-873 EKINLSSLSNGSYFI
+873 EKINLSSFSKGSYYAKI
-888 KISTDSGEVTK
+888 KTRSGEITK

>member
-1 MKIKKLILI
+1 MKKLIITFLI
-10 CLIASYLS
+10 SSCLIPLYG
-18 SIYAQNIR
+18 QNIR

-88 NWLDNFVTEADIN
+88 NWLDNFITEQDIN

-130 GENTWLE
+130 GDNTWLE
-137 AGFERIDELMNW
+137 AGFERIDELMSW
-149 CTANNIYLILD
+149 CSANNIYLILD

-171 SAISDYDPDKPSL
+171 AAISDYDPDKPSL

-190 RDKTVALWGQLADR
+190 RDKTIALWGQLADR

-242 AVDQDHIIFIGGNS
+242 AVDQNHIIFIGGNS

-342 PYSVPSNPNY
+342 PYSVSSNPNY
-352 ESIINFWKGEG
+352 EAIINFWKGEG
-363 PEPTVASAMAGLNQ
+363 PEPSVASAMAGLNQ

-388 YYKDVV
+388 FYKDVV
-394 DAYIRQPQDNTS
+394 DAYLRQPQDNTS
-406 IPYTEHTIPGLVYL
+406 IPYAEHTIPGLVYL

-433 DQDIANYSLSTDQY
+433 DQDVANYSLSTDQY

-483 EWVNYTVDVQESGFY
+483 EWVNYTVDVLESGFY

-510 GQIKYLIDGNDVSE
+510 GQIKYLIDGNDISE

-547 EEGIQTFQIFVIG
+547 GEGIQTFQILVTG

-602 LTAQTVDV
+602 LPAQTIDV

-619 NAYNIDSIEIDPTN
+619 EVYNIESIEIDPSN
-633 SLVLVIT
+633 NLVLIIT
-640 LSDFLH
+640 LSDYLH
-646 YQDNLKINHTGGV
+646 YQDNIKINHTGGV
-659 ISSDYNSVLGALIDF
+659 INSDYNSVLGALIDF
-674 PVQNNLE
+674 PVENNLE

-692 ESFTNQSGLA
+692 ESFTNQSGLV

-708 TGGGLNIGYTDVN
+708 AGGGLNIGYTDVN

-773 GWQSWVTN
+773 GWQSWVTS
-781 SNEIDLIAGVYTLK
+781 SNEVDLVAGVYTLK
-795 IRVAQPGFNF
+795 VRVAQPGFNF
-805 NWMEFLYSDS
+805 NWMELLYSDS
-815 NLSTNTLEVTK
+815 NLSTNIVEVIK
-826 PYISLYPNPVNST
+826 PYISLYPNPVNSS
-839 LTIKTT
+839 LTVKTT
-845 QNNIIDNITL
+845 QNNIIDSITL
-855 FDISGRV
+855 FDISGRI
-862 ILVKKGTNSVS
+862 ILVKKGINSIS
-873 EKINLSSLSNGSYFI
+873 EKINLSSFSKGSYYA
-888 KISTDSGEVTK
+888 KINTRLGEVTK
-899 KIIKY
+899 KIIKH

>member
-1 MKIKKLILI
+1 MKVKKLVLI
-10 CLIASYLS
+10 FLIMGYVGSLG
-18 SIYAQNIR
+18 AQNIR

-64 DTQHEFKEKLNLL
+64 DTQHEFKEKLTLL
-77 VGADNTNQFYQ
+77 VGPDNTNQFYQ

-101 AIADWGFNSVRV
+101 AIANWGFNSVRV

-118 LLTLPIEEEPVE
+118 LLTLPIEDEPIE
-130 GENTWLE
+130 GENTWIE
-137 AGFERIDELMNW
+137 EGFERIDELMSW
-149 CTANNIYLILD
+149 CSANNIYLILD

-171 SAISDYDPDKPSL
+171 AAISDYDPDKPSL

-242 AVDQDHIIFIGGNS
+242 AVDQNHIIFIGGNS

-342 PYSVPSNPNY
+342 PYSVSSNPNY
-352 ESIINFWKGEG
+352 EAIINFWKGEG
-363 PEPTVASAMAGLNQ
+363 PEPSVASAMAGLNQ

-388 YYKDVV
+388 FYKDVV

-420 SDYDLGTNGIAYY
+420 SDYDLGTNGIAYF
-433 DQDIANYSLSTDQY
+433 DQDVANYSLSTDQY

-469 NNSNGLHL
+469 DNSNGLHL

-498 NIDLRYATTQSG
+498 NIDLRYATPQSG
-510 GQIKYLIDGNDVSE
+510 GQIKYLIDGNDISE

-547 EEGIQTFQIFVIG
+547 EEGVQTFQILVTG

-602 LTAQTVDV
+602 LTAQTIDI

-619 NAYNIDSIEIDPTN
+619 NTYNIDSIEIDPTN

-640 LSDFLH
+640 LSDYLY
-646 YQDNLKINHTGGV
+646 YQDNIKINHTGGV
-659 ISSDYNSVLGALIDF
+659 INSDYNSVLGALIDF

-708 TGGGLNIGYTDVN
+708 AGGGLNIGYTDID

-732 SGIYDLNLRVAAQWQ
+732 SGIYDLNFRIAAQWQ
-747 SGQIEISLIEN
+747 SGRIELSLIEN

-773 GWQSWVTN
+773 GWQSWVT
-781 SNEIDLIAGVYTLK
+781 SANEINLEAGVYTLK
-795 IRVAQPGFNF
+795 LRVDQSGFNL

-815 NLSTNTLEVTK
+815 NLSTNISESTM
-826 PYISLYPNPVNST
+826 PYISLYPNPFNSSIT
-839 LTIKTT
+839 LKTT
-845 QNNIIDNITL
+845 LNNKIYNVTL
-855 FDISGRV
+855 FDISGR
-862 ILVKKGTNSVS
+862 IIIVKKDINSTS
-873 EKINLSSLSNGSYFI
+873 KKINLSNLTNGSYFL
-888 KISTDSGEVTK
+888 KINTGSGEIVK

>member
-1 MKIKKLILI
+1 MKKLIITFLI
-10 CLIASYLS
+10 SSCLIPLYG
-18 SIYAQNIR
+18 QNIR

-88 NWLDNFVTEADIN
+88 NWLDNFITEQDIN

-130 GENTWLE
+130 GDNTWLE
-137 AGFERIDELMNW
+137 AGFERIDELMSW
-149 CTANNIYLILD
+149 CSANNIYLILD

-171 SAISDYDPDKPSL
+171 AAISDYDPDKPSL

-190 RDKTVALWGQLADR
+190 RDKTIALWGQLADR

-242 AVDQDHIIFIGGNS
+242 AVDQNHIIFIGGNS

-278 YWSYNDTESI
+278 YWSYNDTDSI

-342 PYSVPSNPNY
+342 PYSVSSNPNY
-352 ESIINFWKGEG
+352 EAIINFWKGEG
-363 PEPTVASAMAGLNQ
+363 PEPSVASAMAGLNQ

-388 YYKDVV
+388 FYKDVV
-394 DAYIRQPQDNTS
+394 DAYLRQPQDNTS
-406 IPYTEHTIPGLVYL
+406 IPYAEHTIPGLVYL

-433 DQDIANYSLSTDQY
+433 DQDVANYSLSTDQY

-483 EWVNYTVDVQESGFY
+483 EWVNYTVDVLESGFY

-510 GQIKYLIDGNDVSE
+510 GQIKYLIDGNDISE

-536 FTNHSTNNIYI
+536 FTNHSTNNIFI
-547 EEGIQTFQIFVIG
+547 GEGIQTFQILVTG
-560 TISFNMS
+560 TIGFNMS

-575 DPIPAMQAMSAVT
+575 DPIPAMQAMSAIT

-602 LTAQTVDV
+602 LPAQTIDV

-619 NAYNIDSIEIDPTN
+619 EVYNIESIEIDPSN
-633 SLVLVIT
+633 SLVLIIT
-640 LSDFLH
+640 LSDYLH
-646 YQDNLKINHTGGV
+646 YQDNIKINHTGGV
-659 ISSDYNSVLGALIDF
+659 INSDYNSVLGALIDF
-674 PVQNNLE
+674 PVENNLE

-692 ESFTNQSGLA
+692 ESFTNQSGLV

-708 TGGGLNIGYTDVN
+708 AGGGLNIGYTDVN

-773 GWQSWVTN
+773 GWQSWVTS
-781 SNEIDLIAGVYTLK
+781 SNEVDLVAGVYTLK
-795 IRVAQPGFNF
+795 VRVAQPGFNF
-805 NWMEFLYSDS
+805 NWMELLYSDS
-815 NLSTNTLEVTK
+815 NLSTNIVEVIK
-826 PYISLYPNPVNST
+826 PYISLYPNPVNSS
-839 LTIKTT
+839 LTVKTT
-845 QNNIIDNITL
+845 QNNIIDSITL
-855 FDISGRV
+855 FDISGRI
-862 ILVKKGTNSVS
+862 ILVKKGINSIS
-873 EKINLSSLSNGSYFI
+873 EKINLSSFSKGSYYA
-888 KISTDSGEVTK
+888 KINTRSGEVTK
-899 KIIKY
+899 KIIKH

>member
-1 MKIKKLILI
+1 
-10 CLIASYLS
+10 
-18 SIYAQNIR
+18 
-26 ALGTTIVD
+26 
-34 ENQDEV
+34 
-40 LLRGVGLGGWML
+40 
-52 QEGYMMNSNGGA
+52 
-64 DTQHEFKEKLNLL
+64 
-77 VGADNTNQFYQ
+77 
-88 NWLDNFVTEADIN
+88 
-101 AIADWGFNSVRV
+101 
-113 ALHYN
+113 
-118 LLTLPIEEEPVE
+118 
-130 GENTWLE
+130 
-137 AGFERIDELMNW
+137 MNW

-588 VADERSVNL
+588 VADEHSVNL

-602 LTAQTVDV
+602 LTAQTIDV

-659 ISSDYNSVLGALIDF
+659 INSDYNSVLGALIDF

-815 NLSTNTLEVTK
+815 NLSTNTLEVPK

-839 LTIKTT
+839 LTVKTT

>member
-1 MKIKKLILI
+1 MKKLIITFLI
-10 CLIASYLS
+10 SSCLIPLYG
-18 SIYAQNIR
+18 QNIR

-88 NWLDNFVTEADIN
+88 NWLDNFITEQDIN

-130 GENTWLE
+130 GDNTWLE
-137 AGFERIDELMNW
+137 AGFERIDELMSW
-149 CTANNIYLILD
+149 CSANNIYLILD

-171 SAISDYDPDKPSL
+171 AAISDYDPDKPSL

-242 AVDQDHIIFIGGNS
+242 AVDQNHIIFIGGNS

-278 YWSYNDTESI
+278 YWSYNDTDSI

-342 PYSVPSNPNY
+342 PYSVSSNPNY
-352 ESIINFWKGEG
+352 EAIINFWKGEG
-363 PEPTVASAMAGLNQ
+363 PEPSVASAMAGLNQ

-388 YYKDVV
+388 FYKDVV
-394 DAYIRQPQDNTS
+394 DAYLRQPQDNTS
-406 IPYTEHTIPGLVYL
+406 IPYAEHTIPGLVYL

-433 DQDIANYSLSTDQY
+433 DQDVANYSLSTDQY
-447 EAWNRGWTYRNDG
+447 EAWNRGWAYRNDG

-483 EWVNYTVDVQESGFY
+483 EWVNYTVNVLESGFY

-510 GQIKYLIDGNDVSE
+510 GQIKYLIDGNDISE

-547 EEGIQTFQIFVIG
+547 GEGIQTFQILVTG
-560 TISFNMS
+560 TIGFNMS

-575 DPIPAMQAMSAVT
+575 DPIPAMQAMSAIT

-602 LTAQTVDV
+602 LPAQTIDV

-619 NAYNIDSIEIDPTN
+619 EVYNIESIEIDPSN
-633 SLVLVIT
+633 SLVLIIT
-640 LSDFLH
+640 LSDYLH
-646 YQDNLKINHTGGV
+646 YQDNIKINHTGGV
-659 ISSDYNSVLGALIDF
+659 INSDYNSVLGALIDF
-674 PVQNNLE
+674 PVENNLE

-692 ESFTNQSGLA
+692 ESFTNQSGLV

-708 TGGGLNIGYTDVN
+708 AGGGLNIGYTDVN

-773 GWQSWVTN
+773 GWQSWVTS
-781 SNEIDLIAGVYTLK
+781 SNEIDLVAGVYTLK
-795 IRVAQPGFNF
+795 VRVAQPGFNF
-805 NWMEFLYSDS
+805 NWMELLYSDS
-815 NLSTNTLEVTK
+815 NLSTNIVEVIK
-826 PYISLYPNPVNST
+826 PYISLYPNPVNSS
-839 LTIKTT
+839 LTVKTT
-845 QNNIIDNITL
+845 QNNIIDSITL
-855 FDISGRV
+855 FDISGRI
-862 ILVKKGTNSVS
+862 ILVKKGINSIS
-873 EKINLSSLSNGSYFI
+873 EKINLSSFSKGSYYA
-888 KISTDSGEVTK
+888 KINTRSGEVTK
-899 KIIKY
+899 KIIKH

>member
-204 YKDEPWMGGYGLLNE
+204 SKDEPWMGGYGLLNE

-588 VADERSVNL
+588 VADEHSVNL

-602 LTAQTVDV
+602 LTAQTIDV

-659 ISSDYNSVLGALIDF
+659 INSDYNSVLGALIDF

-781 SNEIDLIAGVYTLK
+781 SNEVDLIAGVYTLK

-815 NLSTNTLEVTK
+815 NLSTNTLEVPK

-839 LTIKTT
+839 LTVKTT

>member
-1 MKIKKLILI
+1 MKKLIIIL
-10 CLIASYLS
+10 LIASYLS
-18 SIYAQNIR
+18 PLYGQNIR

-34 ENQDEV
+34 ENQNEV

-88 NWLDNFVTEADIN
+88 NWLDNFITEQDIN

-130 GENTWLE
+130 GDNTWLE
-137 AGFERIDELMNW
+137 SGFERIDELMSW
-149 CTANNIYLILD
+149 CSANNIYLILD

-171 SAISDYDPDKPSL
+171 AAISDYDPDKPSL

-242 AVDQDHIIFIGGNS
+242 AVDQNHIIFIGGNS

-342 PYSVPSNPNY
+342 PYSVSSNPNY
-352 ESIINFWKGEG
+352 EAIINFWKGEG
-363 PEPTVASAMAGLNQ
+363 PEPSVASAMAGLNQ

-388 YYKDVV
+388 FYKDVV
-394 DAYIRQPQDNTS
+394 DAYLRQPQDNTS

-433 DQDIANYSLSTDQY
+433 DQDVANYSLSTDQY
-447 EAWNRGWTYRNDG
+447 EAWNRGWAYRNDG

-483 EWVNYTVDVQESGFY
+483 EWVNYTVNVLESGFY
-498 NIDLRYATTQSG
+498 NVDLRYATTQSG
-510 GQIKYLIDGNDVSE
+510 GQIKYLIDGNDISE

-536 FTNHSTNNIYI
+536 FTNHSTNNIFI
-547 EEGIQTFQIFVIG
+547 GEGVQTFQILVTG
-560 TISFNMS
+560 TIGFNMS

-575 DPIPAMQAMSAVT
+575 DPIPAMQAMSAIT

-602 LTAQTVDV
+602 LPAQTIDV

-619 NAYNIDSIEIDPTN
+619 EVYNIESIEIDPSN
-633 SLVLVIT
+633 SLVLIIT
-640 LSDFLH
+640 LSDYLH
-646 YQDNLKINHTGGV
+646 YQDNIKINHTGGV
-659 ISSDYNSVLGALIDF
+659 INSDYNSVLGALIDF
-674 PVQNNLE
+674 PVENNLE

-692 ESFTNQSGLA
+692 ESFTNQSGLV

-708 TGGGLNIGYTDVN
+708 AGGGLNIGYTDVN

-773 GWQSWVTN
+773 GWQSWVTS
-781 SNEIDLIAGVYTLK
+781 SNEVDLVAGVYTLK
-795 IRVAQPGFNF
+795 VRVAQPGFNF
-805 NWMEFLYSDS
+805 NWMELLYSDS
-815 NLSTNTLEVTK
+815 NLSTNIVEVIK
-826 PYISLYPNPVNST
+826 PYISLYPNPVNSS
-839 LTIKTT
+839 LTVKTT
-845 QNNIIDNITL
+845 QNNIIDSITL
-855 FDISGRV
+855 FDISGRI
-862 ILVKKGTNSVS
+862 ILVKKGINSIS
-873 EKINLSSLSNGSYFI
+873 EKINLSSFSKGSYYA
-888 KISTDSGEVTK
+888 KINTRSGEVTK
-899 KIIKY
+899 KIIKH

>member
-1 MKIKKLILI
+1 MRMKKLIIIL
-10 CLIASYLS
+10 LIASYLS
-18 SIYAQNIR
+18 PLYGQNIR

-88 NWLDNFVTEADIN
+88 NWLDNFITEQDIN

-130 GENTWLE
+130 GDNTWLE
-137 AGFERIDELMNW
+137 SGFERIDELMSW
-149 CTANNIYLILD
+149 CSANNIYLILD

-171 SAISDYDPDKPSL
+171 AAISDYDPDKPSL

-242 AVDQDHIIFIGGNS
+242 AVDQNHIIFIGGNS

-342 PYSVPSNPNY
+342 PYSVSSNPNY
-352 ESIINFWKGEG
+352 EAIINFWKGEG
-363 PEPTVASAMAGLNQ
+363 PEPSVASAMAGLNQ

-388 YYKDVV
+388 FYKDVV
-394 DAYIRQPQDNTS
+394 DAYLRQPQDNTS

-433 DQDIANYSLSTDQY
+433 DQDVANYSLSTDQY
-447 EAWNRGWTYRNDG
+447 EAWNRGWAYRNDG

-483 EWVNYTVDVQESGFY
+483 EWVNYTVDVLESGFY

-510 GQIKYLIDGNDVSE
+510 GQIKYLIDGNDISE

-536 FTNHSTNNIYI
+536 FTNHSTNNIFI
-547 EEGIQTFQIFVIG
+547 GEGVQTFQILVTG
-560 TISFNMS
+560 TIGFNMS

-575 DPIPAMQAMSAVT
+575 DPIPAMQAMSAIT

-602 LTAQTVDV
+602 LPAQTIDV

-619 NAYNIDSIEIDPTN
+619 EVYNIESIEIDPSN
-633 SLVLVIT
+633 SLVLIIT
-640 LSDFLH
+640 LSDYLH
-646 YQDNLKINHTGGV
+646 YQDNIKINHTGGV
-659 ISSDYNSVLGALIDF
+659 INSDYNSVLGALIDF
-674 PVQNNLE
+674 PVENNLE

-692 ESFTNQSGLA
+692 ESFTNQSGLV

-708 TGGGLNIGYTDVN
+708 AGGGLNIGYTDVN

-773 GWQSWVTN
+773 GWQSWVTS
-781 SNEIDLIAGVYTLK
+781 SNEIDLVAGVYTLK
-795 IRVAQPGFNF
+795 VRVAQPGFNF
-805 NWMEFLYSDS
+805 NWMELLYSDS
-815 NLSTNTLEVTK
+815 NLSTNIVEVIK
-826 PYISLYPNPVNST
+826 PYISLYPNPVNSS
-839 LTIKTT
+839 LTVKTT
-845 QNNIIDNITL
+845 QNNIINSITL
-855 FDISGRV
+855 FDISGRI
-862 ILVKKGTNSVS
+862 ILVKKGINSIS
-873 EKINLSSLSNGSYFI
+873 EKINLSSFSKGSYYA
-888 KISTDSGEVTK
+888 KINTRSGEVTK
-899 KIIKY
+899 KIIKH

>member
-781 SNEIDLIAGVYTLK
+781 SNEVDLIAGVYTLK

-815 NLSTNTLEVTK
+815 NLSTNTLEVPK

>member
-602 LTAQTVDV
+602 LTAQTIDV

-659 ISSDYNSVLGALIDF
+659 INSDYNSVLGALIDF

-781 SNEIDLIAGVYTLK
+781 SNEVDLIAGVYTLK

>member
-1 MKIKKLILI
+1 MG
-10 CLIASYLS
+10 YLGS
-18 SIYAQNIR
+18 LGAQNIR

-64 DTQHEFKEKLNLL
+64 DTQHEFKEKLTLL
-77 VGADNTNQFYQ
+77 VGPDNTNQFYQ

-101 AIADWGFNSVRV
+101 AIANWGFNSVRV

-118 LLTLPIEEEPVE
+118 LLTLPIEDEPIE
-130 GENTWLE
+130 GENTWIE
-137 AGFERIDELMNW
+137 EGFERIDELMSW
-149 CTANNIYLILD
+149 CSANNIYLILD

-171 SAISDYDPDKPSL
+171 AAISDYDPDKPSL

-242 AVDQDHIIFIGGNS
+242 AVDQNHIIFIGGNS

-342 PYSVPSNPNY
+342 PYSVSSNPNY
-352 ESIINFWKGEG
+352 EAIINFWKGEG
-363 PEPTVASAMAGLNQ
+363 PEPSVASAMAGLNQ

-388 YYKDVV
+388 FYKDVV

-420 SDYDLGTNGIAYY
+420 SDYDLGTNGIAYF
-433 DQDIANYSLSTDQY
+433 DQDVANYSLSTDQY

-469 NNSNGLHL
+469 DNSNGLHL

-498 NIDLRYATTQSG
+498 NIDLRYATPQSG
-510 GQIKYLIDGNDVSE
+510 GQIKYLIDGNDISE

-547 EEGIQTFQIFVIG
+547 EEGVQTFQILVTG

-602 LTAQTVDV
+602 LTAQTIDI

-619 NAYNIDSIEIDPTN
+619 NTYNIDSIEIDPTN

-640 LSDFLH
+640 LSDYLY
-646 YQDNLKINHTGGV
+646 YQDNIKINHTGGV
-659 ISSDYNSVLGALIDF
+659 INSDYNSVLGALIDF

-708 TGGGLNIGYTDVN
+708 AGGGLNIGYTDID

-732 SGIYDLNLRVAAQWQ
+732 SGIYDLNFRIAAQWQ
-747 SGQIEISLIEN
+747 SGRIELSLIEN

-773 GWQSWVTN
+773 GWQSWVT
-781 SNEIDLIAGVYTLK
+781 SANEINLEAGVYTLK
-795 IRVAQPGFNF
+795 LRVDQSGFNL

-815 NLSTNTLEVTK
+815 NLSTNISESTM
-826 PYISLYPNPVNST
+826 PNISLYPNPFNSSIT
-839 LTIKTT
+839 LKTT
-845 QNNIIDNITL
+845 LNNKIYNVTL
-855 FDISGRV
+855 FDISGR
-862 ILVKKGTNSVS
+862 IIIVKKDINSTS
-873 EKINLSSLSNGSYFI
+873 KKINLSNLTNGSYFL
-888 KISTDSGEVTK
+888 KINTGSGEIVK

>member
-1 MKIKKLILI
+1 MIPL
-10 CLIASYLS
+10 YG
-18 SIYAQNIR
+18 QNIR

-88 NWLDNFVTEADIN
+88 NWLDNFITEQDIN

-130 GENTWLE
+130 GDNTWLE
-137 AGFERIDELMNW
+137 AGFERIDELMSW
-149 CTANNIYLILD
+149 CSANNIYLILD

-171 SAISDYDPDKPSL
+171 AAISDYDPDKPSL

-190 RDKTVALWGQLADR
+190 RDKTIALWGQLADR

-242 AVDQDHIIFIGGNS
+242 AVDQNHIIFIGGNS

-342 PYSVPSNPNY
+342 PYSVSSNPNY
-352 ESIINFWKGEG
+352 EAIINFWKGEG
-363 PEPTVASAMAGLNQ
+363 PEPSVASAMAGLNQ

-388 YYKDVV
+388 FYKDVV
-394 DAYIRQPQDNTS
+394 DAYLRQPQDNTS
-406 IPYTEHTIPGLVYL
+406 IPYAEHTIPGLVYL

-433 DQDIANYSLSTDQY
+433 DQDVANYSLSTDQY

-483 EWVNYTVDVQESGFY
+483 EWVNYTVDVLESGFY

-510 GQIKYLIDGNDVSE
+510 GQIKYLIDGNDISE

-547 EEGIQTFQIFVIG
+547 GEGIQTFQILVTG

-602 LTAQTVDV
+602 LPAQTIDV

-619 NAYNIDSIEIDPTN
+619 EVYNIESIEIDPSN
-633 SLVLVIT
+633 NLVLIIT
-640 LSDFLH
+640 LSDYLH
-646 YQDNLKINHTGGV
+646 YQDNIKINHTGGV
-659 ISSDYNSVLGALIDF
+659 INSDYNSVLGALIDF
-674 PVQNNLE
+674 PVENNLE

-692 ESFTNQSGLA
+692 ESFTNQSGLV

-708 TGGGLNIGYTDVN
+708 AGGGLNIGYTDVN

-773 GWQSWVTN
+773 GWQSWVTS
-781 SNEIDLIAGVYTLK
+781 SNEVDLVAGVYTLK
-795 IRVAQPGFNF
+795 VRVAQPGFNF
-805 NWMEFLYSDS
+805 NWMELLYSDS
-815 NLSTNTLEVTK
+815 NLSTNIVEVIK
-826 PYISLYPNPVNST
+826 PYISLYPNPVNSS
-839 LTIKTT
+839 LTVKTT
-845 QNNIIDNITL
+845 QNNIIDSITL
-855 FDISGRV
+855 FDISGRI
-862 ILVKKGTNSVS
+862 ILVKKGINSIS
-873 EKINLSSLSNGSYFI
+873 EKINLSSFSKGSYYA
-888 KISTDSGEVTK
+888 KINTRSGEVTK
-899 KIIKY
+899 KIIKH

>member
-547 EEGIQTFQIFVIG
+547 EEGVQTFQIFVIG

-588 VADERSVNL
+588 VADEHSVNL

-602 LTAQTVDV
+602 LTAQTIDV

-659 ISSDYNSVLGALIDF
+659 INSDYNSVLGALIDF

-781 SNEIDLIAGVYTLK
+781 SNEVDLIAGVYTLK

-815 NLSTNTLEVTK
+815 NLSTNTLEVPK

-839 LTIKTT
+839 LTVKTT
-845 QNNIIDNITL
+845 QNYIIDNITL

>member
-1 MKIKKLILI
+1 
-10 CLIASYLS
+10 
-18 SIYAQNIR
+18 
-26 ALGTTIVD
+26 
-34 ENQDEV
+34 
-40 LLRGVGLGGWML
+40 
-52 QEGYMMNSNGGA
+52 
-64 DTQHEFKEKLNLL
+64 
-77 VGADNTNQFYQ
+77 
-88 NWLDNFVTEADIN
+88 
-101 AIADWGFNSVRV
+101 
-113 ALHYN
+113 
-118 LLTLPIEEEPVE
+118 
-130 GENTWLE
+130 
-137 AGFERIDELMNW
+137 
-149 CTANNIYLILD
+149 
-160 LHAAPGGQGSD
+160 
-171 SAISDYDPDKPSL
+171 
-184 WESELN
+184 
-190 RDKTVALWGQLADR
+190 
-204 YKDEPWMGGYGLLNE
+204 
-219 VNWWP
+219 
-224 LDGSVL
+224 
-230 RAFYIETTQAIR
+230 
-242 AVDQDHIIFIGGNS
+242 
-256 WSNDF
+256 
-261 SGLTPPWDSNLV
+261 
-273 YEFHK
+273 
-278 YWSYNDTESI
+278 
-288 QWVLDMQN
+288 MQN

-547 EEGIQTFQIFVIG
+547 EEGVQTFQIFVIG

-633 SLVLVIT
+633 SDVDL
-640 LSDFLH
+640 
-646 YQDNLKINHTGGV
+646 
-659 ISSDYNSVLGALIDF
+659 DYYASVDQVWRELGLAGPARRALID
-674 PVQNNLE
+674 
-681 ERFYIPGLIQA
+681 
-692 ESFTNQSGLA
+692 
-702 TENTTD
+702 D
-708 TGGGLNIGYTDVN
+708 
-721 DYAEYPVFISQ
+721 
-732 SGIYDLNLRVAAQWQ
+732 
-747 SGQIEISLIEN
+747 
-758 GTSEILGLFNLPVTG
+758 GLFKL
-773 GWQSWVTN
+773 S
-781 SNEIDLIAGVYTLK
+781 DLRKTSLAAVKELHGMGPNA
-795 IRVAQPGFNF
+795 IRILTTEMKKA
-805 NWMEFLYSDS
+805 D
-815 NLSTNTLEVTK
+815 LSFRK
-826 PYISLYPNPVNST
+826 
-839 LTIKTT
+839 
-845 QNNIIDNITL
+845 
-855 FDISGRV
+855 
-862 ILVKKGTNSVS
+862 
-873 EKINLSSLSNGSYFI
+873 
-888 KISTDSGEVTK
+888 
-899 KIIKY
+899 